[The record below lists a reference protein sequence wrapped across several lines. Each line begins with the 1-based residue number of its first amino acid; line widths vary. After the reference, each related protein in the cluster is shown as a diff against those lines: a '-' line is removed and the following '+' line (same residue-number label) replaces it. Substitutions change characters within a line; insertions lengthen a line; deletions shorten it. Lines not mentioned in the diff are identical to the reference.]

1 MSKININNSKQR
13 LSMKKALLIT
23 NLLAAGALFITPS
36 AQADNL
42 SLRICEYVQ
51 ANDKNRLRSFLK
63 QNKIK
68 IRNIYDGLECNGDN
82 LLIFSAKSKALEVGE
97 FIISKLPAKKVKA
110 EIDNL
115 AKHSAHLAEE
125 AKDR

>member
-1 MSKININNSKQR
+1 
-13 LSMKKALLIT
+13 MKKILLVAS
-23 NLLAAGALFITPS
+23 LLAGSIVIAPT
-36 AQADNL
+36 AQANDL

-63 QNKIK
+63 QNRLK
-68 IRNIYDGLECNGDN
+68 IRNIYGDIACNGDN
-82 LLIFSAKSKALEVGE
+82 LLIFSAKSEALEVGE
-97 FIISKLPAKKVKA
+97 FLIGKLPSKKVKA

-115 AKHSAHLAEE
+115 AKYSLHLAEE

>member
-1 MSKININNSKQR
+1 
-13 LSMKKALLIT
+13 MKKLLLISSLLIT
-23 NLLAAGALFITPS
+23 SVLVAPS

-63 QNKIK
+63 QNKLK
-68 IRNIYDGLECNGDN
+68 LRSVYDELKCNNDN
-82 LLIFSAKSKALEVGE
+82 LMIFAAKSKSLEVGE
-97 FIISKLPAKKVKA
+97 FIIGKLPSKKVKA

-115 AKHSAHLAEE
+115 AKYSAHLAEE
-125 AKDR
+125 AAER

>member
-1 MSKININNSKQR
+1 
-13 LSMKKALLIT
+13 MKKVLLIAS
-23 NLLAAGALFITPS
+23 LLASSAVIAPI

-63 QNKIK
+63 QNKLK
-68 IRNIYDGLECNGDN
+68 IRNLYDGLTCNADN
-82 LLIFSAKSKALEVGE
+82 LLIFAAKASALEVGN
-97 FIISKLPAKKVKA
+97 FIIGNLPANKVKN

-115 AKHSAHLAEE
+115 AKYSVHLSE
-125 AKDR
+125 AAKNR

>member
-1 MSKININNSKQR
+1 
-13 LSMKKALLIT
+13 MKTALLIT
-23 NLLAAGALFITPS
+23 RLLAAGALFIAPS

-82 LLIFSAKSKALEVGE
+82 LLIFSRACEKTIDKGE
-97 FIISKLPAKKVKA
+97 GWCGEPSG
-110 EIDNL
+110 
-115 AKHSAHLAEE
+115 
-125 AKDR
+125 R

>member
-1 MSKININNSKQR
+1 
-13 LSMKKALLIT
+13 MKKTIIVAGMLFAT
-23 NLLAAGALFITPS
+23 SMLAPT
-36 AQADNL
+36 AQANDL

-68 IRNIYDGLECNGDN
+68 IRNIYSDLACNGDN
-82 LLIFSAKSKALEVGE
+82 LLIFAAKAKALEVGE
-97 FIISKLPAKKVKA
+97 FIIGKLPSKTVKA

-115 AKHSAHLAEE
+115 SKYSAHLAEE
-125 AKDR
+125 ARDR